1 MIPLWIS
8 LRVRSGKRATI
19 HRLGL
24 PLFLLW
30 LLLLPLLVLLAP
42 FALVACL
49 VMRFNPLRHVA
60 AGWSVLSAMRGTRV
74 DVEAPGALVF
84 IHVY

>member
-8 LRVRSGKRATI
+8 LRVRSDKRTNI
-19 HRLGL
+19 RLGL